1 MSTNESVTEEE
12 LRALMPFYEI
22 EESRFRQI
30 KKRIVIRTSI
40 VGFLMT
46 LRGIVVYSF
55 PELLNQTDSQG
66 NVLDSYISA
75 NVLLVRT
82 VLLAV
87 IASVYVYCLWTNKYF
102 RTMSV
107 IALIVAYSLVW
118 ADLETYV
125 FTITGEMSIMRVILL
140 LLRMC
145 ALGLLFA
152 NYLDIRR

>member
-12 LRALMPFYEI
+12 LRALMPFYEV

-30 KKRIVIRTSI
+30 KKRIAIRTSI
-40 VGFLMT
+40 VGFLMI

-55 PELLNQTDSQG
+55 PEFLSQTDSQG
-66 NVLDSYISA
+66 HLQDSYISA

-87 IASVYVYCLWTNKYF
+87 TASVYIYCLWTNKYF

-118 ADLETYV
+118 ADLEIYV
-125 FTITGEMSIMRVILL
+125 FTMAGEISMVTVILL
-140 LLRMC
+140 LLRLC

>member
-12 LRALMPFYEI
+12 LRALMPFYEV

-30 KKRIVIRTSI
+30 KKRIVIRTCI
-40 VGFLMT
+40 VGFLMI

-55 PELLNQTDSQG
+55 PEFLSQTDSQG
-66 NVLDSYISA
+66 HLQDSIISA

-87 IASVYVYCLWTNKYF
+87 IASVYIYCLWTNKYF

-118 ADLETYV
+118 ADLEIYV
-125 FTITGEMSIMRVILL
+125 FTMAGEISMVTVILL
-140 LLRMC
+140 LLRLC

>member
-12 LRALMPFYEI
+12 LRALMPFYEV
-22 EESRFRQI
+22 EESRFRHI

-46 LRGIVVYSF
+46 LWGIVAYSF
-55 PELLNQTDSQG
+55 PESLSQIDSDGNLLG
-66 NVLDSYISA
+66 GYVSA

-82 VLLAV
+82 VLLMV
-87 IASVYVYCLWTNKYF
+87 IASIYIYCLWTNKYF

-118 ADLETYV
+118 ADLEIY
-125 FTITGEMSIMRVILL
+125 FFPLAGEMSMVTIVLL
-140 LLRMC
+140 LLRLC

>member
-12 LRALMPFYEI
+12 LRALMPFYEV

-40 VGFLMT
+40 VGFLMI

-55 PELLNQTDSQG
+55 PEFLSQTDSQG
-66 NVLDSYISA
+66 HLPDSYISA

-87 IASVYVYCLWTNKYF
+87 IASVYIYCLWTNTYF
-102 RTMSV
+102 RTVSV

-125 FTITGEMSIMRVILL
+125 FAMAGELSMVMVILL
-140 LLRMC
+140 LLRLC

>member
-12 LRALMPFYEI
+12 LRALMPFYEV

-30 KKRIVIRTSI
+30 KKRIAIRTSI
-40 VGFLMT
+40 VGFLMI

-55 PELLNQTDSQG
+55 PEFLSQTDSQG
-66 NVLDSYISA
+66 HLQDSYISA

-87 IASVYVYCLWTNKYF
+87 IASVYIYCLWTNKYF

-118 ADLETYV
+118 ADLEIYV
-125 FTITGEMSIMRVILL
+125 FTMAGEISMVTVILL
-140 LLRMC
+140 LLRLC

>member
-12 LRALMPFYEI
+12 LRALMPFYEV

-40 VGFLMT
+40 VGFLMI

-55 PELLNQTDSQG
+55 PEFLSQTDSQG
-66 NVLDSYISA
+66 HLQDSIISA

-87 IASVYVYCLWTNKYF
+87 IASVYIYCLWTNKYF

-118 ADLETYV
+118 ADLEIYV
-125 FTITGEMSIMRVILL
+125 FTMAGEISMVTVILL
-140 LLRMC
+140 LLRLC

>member
-125 FTITGEMSIMRVILL
+125 FTITGEMSIMMVILL

>member
-12 LRALMPFYEI
+12 LRALMPFYEV

-30 KKRIVIRTSI
+30 KKRIAIRTSI
-40 VGFLMT
+40 VGFLMI

-55 PELLNQTDSQG
+55 PEFLSQTDSQG
-66 NVLDSYISA
+66 HLQDSIISA

-87 IASVYVYCLWTNKYF
+87 IASVYIYCLWTNKYF

-118 ADLETYV
+118 ADLEIYV
-125 FTITGEMSIMRVILL
+125 FTMAGEISMVTVILL
-140 LLRMC
+140 LLRLC

>member
-12 LRALMPFYEI
+12 LRALMPFYEV
-22 EESRFRQI
+22 EESRFRHI

-40 VGFLMT
+40 VGFMMT
-46 LRGIVVYSF
+46 LRGIVAYSF
-55 PELLNQTDSQG
+55 PESLSQIDSDGNLLG
-66 NVLDSYISA
+66 GYVSA

-82 VLLAV
+82 VLLMV
-87 IASVYVYCLWTNKYF
+87 IASIYIYCLWTNKYF

-118 ADLETYV
+118 ADLEIY
-125 FTITGEMSIMRVILL
+125 FFPLAGEMSMVTIVLL
-140 LLRMC
+140 LLRLC

>member
-12 LRALMPFYEI
+12 LRALMPFYEV
-22 EESRFRQI
+22 EESRFRHI

-46 LRGIVVYSF
+46 LRGIVAYSF
-55 PELLNQTDSQG
+55 PESLSQIDSDGNLLG
-66 NVLDSYISA
+66 GYVSA

-82 VLLAV
+82 VLLMV
-87 IASVYVYCLWTNKYF
+87 IASIYIYCLWTNKYF

-118 ADLETYV
+118 ADLEIY
-125 FTITGEMSIMRVILL
+125 FFPLAGEMSMVTIVLL
-140 LLRMC
+140 LLRLC

>member
-87 IASVYVYCLWTNKYF
+87 TASVYVYCLWTNKYF

-125 FTITGEMSIMRVILL
+125 FTITGEMSIMMVILL

>member
-87 IASVYVYCLWTNKYF
+87 TASVYVYCLWTNKYF

-125 FTITGEMSIMRVILL
+125 FTITGEMSIVMVILL

>member
-125 FTITGEMSIMRVILL
+125 FTITGEMSIVMVILL

>member
-12 LRALMPFYEI
+12 LRALMPFYEV
-22 EESRFRQI
+22 EESRFRHI

-46 LRGIVVYSF
+46 LRGIVAYSF
-55 PELLNQTDSQG
+55 PESLSQIDYDGNLLG
-66 NVLDSYISA
+66 GYVSA

-82 VLLAV
+82 VLLMV
-87 IASVYVYCLWTNKYF
+87 IASIYIYCLWTNKYF

-118 ADLETYV
+118 ADLEIY
-125 FTITGEMSIMRVILL
+125 FFPLAGEMSMVTIVLL
-140 LLRMC
+140 LLRLC

>member
-12 LRALMPFYEI
+12 LRALMPFYEV

-30 KKRIVIRTSI
+30 KKRIAIRTSI
-40 VGFLMT
+40 VGFLMI

-55 PELLNQTDSQG
+55 PEFLSQTDSQG
-66 NVLDSYISA
+66 HLQDSIISA

-87 IASVYVYCLWTNKYF
+87 IASVYIYCLWTNKYF

-118 ADLETYV
+118 ADLEIYV
-125 FTITGEMSIMRVILL
+125 FTMAGEISMVTVILL
-140 LLRMC
+140 LLRLC

-152 NYLDIRR
+152 NYQDIRR